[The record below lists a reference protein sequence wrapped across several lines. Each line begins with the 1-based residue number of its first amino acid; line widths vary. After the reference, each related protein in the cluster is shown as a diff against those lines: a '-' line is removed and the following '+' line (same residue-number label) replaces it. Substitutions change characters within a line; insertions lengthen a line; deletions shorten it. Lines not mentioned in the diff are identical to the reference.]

1 MSNTVD
7 DIVGVT
13 EKMSIAPGVAEYALC
28 VGNDGAGYNVL
39 NIDTEGSI
47 RNRTMYLDSETGL
60 WTYVKGMDNAMG
72 VLEYT
77 TMIGAGLIPGHDLFR
92 GFGERTA
99 ITNIVTGCDLW
110 QGAAT
115 SIPIPNQTT
124 GEQMTVVSTSAADAS
139 AGTGVKTLDIHGLDI
154 TGNPQQEVI
163 TLAGV
168 TPVNTVR
175 TNWRFIQSIH
185 AETVG
190 TGGAAAGTISIYK
203 TGAAATVYNVL
214 VPGGNMSLNSSRMV
228 PFDKILYIT
237 NFSIMA
243 ADNTSVSVRCRATST
258 FEDTVTPGYFFLFKD
273 VSILQNSTREKS
285 FKVPLKFP
293 ALSILKWTAY
303 ATSNGAAASVNYDG
317 WIE

>member
-1 MSNTVD
+1 MSVNSTHLSQSGEVVISPNEAAKVIPVGFD
-7 DIVGVT
+7 GTSYNIQDID
-13 EKMSIAPGVAEYALC
+13 A
-28 VGNDGAGYNVL
+28 DGGIISRAK
-39 NIDTEGSI
+39 
-47 RNRTMYLDSETGL
+47 YLDSETGV
-60 WTYVKGMDNAMG
+60 WAAVKGMDNALTA
-72 VLEYT
+72 VEYT
-77 TMIGAGLIPGHDLFR
+77 TMIGAGLISGHEMFR

-99 ITNIVTGCDLW
+99 ITNIATGNDLW
-110 QGAAT
+110 QGTAT
-115 SIPIPNQTT
+115 AIPIPDQTI

-139 AGTGVKTLDIHGLDI
+139 AGTGIQTLDIHGLDI
-154 TGNPQQEVI
+154 TGNAQSEVV
-163 TLAGV
+163 TLNGV

-190 TGGAAAGTISIYK
+190 TGGVAAGTISIYK
-203 TGAAATVYNVL
+203 TGAATTVYNVL
-214 VPGGNMSLNSSRMV
+214 APGGNMSLNSARMV
-228 PFDKILYIT
+228 PLNKVLYIT

-273 VSILQNSTREKS
+273 VSILQNSTREKT

-293 ALSILKWTAY
+293 ALSIVKWTAY
-303 ATSNGAAASVNYDG
+303 ATTNGASASVNYDG